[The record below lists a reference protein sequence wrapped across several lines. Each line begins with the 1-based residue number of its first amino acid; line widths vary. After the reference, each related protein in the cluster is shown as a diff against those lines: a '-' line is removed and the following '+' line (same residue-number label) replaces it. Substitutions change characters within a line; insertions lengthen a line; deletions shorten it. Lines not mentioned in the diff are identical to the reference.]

1 MISPAPQMRFERR
14 LKLLALA
21 VGVPGVVV
29 TLLLLG
35 FGDYSPRTRW
45 TLGALVFVGSW
56 IAIAVLVHRVIFPLQ
71 TLANLLGGLR
81 EGDFSTRARGAVR
94 DDALGEVLLEANA
107 LAETLRQQRLGALEA
122 TALLRTVMTE
132 LDAAVFAFDDQQRLR
147 LANRAAEN
155 VLRRPAEQLLGRT
168 AAELGLGEC
177 LAGES
182 TRTMSL
188 TLPGAVGRFG
198 VRRSGFRQ
206 DGRPH
211 QLLVLTDLSRALREE
226 ERLAWQRLVRV
237 LGHELNNSLAPIKSL
252 AGSLE
257 SLLARDPLPED
268 WRDDTRRG
276 LAVISQRSE
285 ALTRFMEAYARLA
298 KLPAPRKQ
306 LVDLPALIRRVTA
319 VETRVSLAVTGGP
332 PVKVPADPDQLEQLL
347 INLLRNA
354 ADAVLQSRGESSA
367 SPGLD
372 PVVAIGWH
380 KLPTELEICLT
391 DTGPGLANPAN
402 LFVPFFTTKPK
413 GSGIGLTLCRQIAEA
428 HGGSI
433 ALENR
438 EDRSGCVA
446 RLRLPLTDPSLSATP
461 TPLSHA
467 VGS

>member
-1 MISPAPQMRFERR
+1 MAQSSQMRFERR
-14 LKLLALA
+14 LKWLASA
-21 VGVPGVVV
+21 VGLPGIAVV
-29 TLLLLG
+29 LLLLWW
-35 FGDYSPRTRW
+35 GDFSPLVRYTVG
-45 TLGALVFVGSW
+45 TLSVVWAIVTIAL
-56 IAIAVLVHRVIFPLQ
+56 LVHRVVFPLQ

-94 DDALGEVLLEANA
+94 DDALGEVLIEANA

-122 TALLRTVMTE
+122 TALLRTVMAE
-132 LDAAVFAFDDQQRLR
+132 LDVAVFALDESQRLR

-155 VLRRPAEQLLGRT
+155 LLRRPIEQLLGRT
-168 AAELGLGEC
+168 AQELGLAEC
-177 LAGES
+177 LAGEVA
-182 TRTMSL
+182 RTIPL
-188 TLPGAVGRFG
+188 TFPGAVGRFG
-198 VRRSGFRQ
+198 VRRSTFRQ
-206 DGRPH
+206 DGRSH

-257 SLLARDPLPED
+257 SLLSRDPLPED
-268 WRDDTRRG
+268 WRDDAQRG

-306 LVDLPALIRRVTA
+306 NVDLPALIRRVVA
-319 VETRVSLAVTGGP
+319 VETRVQHEVKEGPAVMIS
-332 PVKVPADPDQLEQLL
+332 ADPDQLEQLL

-354 ADAVLQSRGESSA
+354 ADAVLQGAGDTS
-367 SPGLD
+367 LD
-372 PVVAIGWH
+372 RPMGVGIVVVWRRS
-380 KLPTELEICLT
+380 T
-391 DTGPGLANPAN
+391 DSVEVMVTDSGPGLANPAN

-413 GSGIGLTLCRQIAEA
+413 GSGIGLTLCRQIVEA

-438 EDRSGCVA
+438 TDGQGCVA
-446 RLRLPLTDPSLSATP
+446 RLRLPFST
-461 TPLSHA
+461 
-467 VGS
+467 GSV